1 MGRRGWE
8 RSQIRVKTVIRL
20 GEIMQRLE
28 DKVAVVTGAGRGIGR
43 EIALLMAAQGAKVVV
58 NDLGGN
64 TDGTGTGKIADDV
77 VAEIRA
83 AGGEA
88 VSNTDSVAEVGGGE
102 ALVQTALDSFGGM
115 DILVNNAGILRDRT
129 IFKMEESDW
138 DAVLAVHLK
147 GHYCCTRPFANYIRN
162 ENRTG
167 GRIIN
172 FSSVS
177 GLFGNFGQANYA
189 AAKAGIAGFSRVMA
203 LELAKYGCTSNTI
216 SPGAL
221 TRMTIPL
228 RENRG
233 ESVGDNEIER
243 RPTAHRTHLC
253 LASQRRICGVL
264 PQRSSTPA
272 AVASPSCSSQKS
284 LSNQNAAAYGLWTNW
299 TKSCPSSL
307 KQRKRMWQQPMR
319 APNR

>member
-1 MGRRGWE
+1 
-8 RSQIRVKTVIRL
+8 
-20 GEIMQRLE
+20 MQRLE
-28 DKVAVVTGAGRGIGR
+28 DKIAVVTGAGRGIGK
-43 EIALLMAAQGAKVVV
+43 EIALLMASLGAKVVV

-77 VAEIRA
+77 AAEIRA

-102 ALVQTALDSFGGM
+102 ALVQTALDNFGGM

-138 DAVLAVHLK
+138 DAVIAVHLK
-147 GHYCCTRPFANYIRN
+147 GHYCCTRPFANYIRS

-177 GLFGNFGQANYA
+177 GLYGNFGQANYA

-233 ESVGDNEIER
+233 ENVGDSEIESGG
-243 RPTAHRTHLC
+243 PQHIAPIC
-253 LASQRRICGVL
+253 AWLASDASAGITSEIFHTGRGGIAIMQQPKIIKQFKKRGSVWTMDELDQIV
-264 PQRSSTPA
+264 PQLIDA
-272 AVASPSCSSQKS
+272 KKANV
-284 LSNQNAAAYGLWTNW
+284 AAADESGKPIEL
-299 TKSCPSSL
+299 
-307 KQRKRMWQQPMR
+307 
-319 APNR
+319 

>member
-1 MGRRGWE
+1 
-8 RSQIRVKTVIRL
+8 
-20 GEIMQRLE
+20 MQRLE
-28 DKVAVVTGAGRGIGR
+28 DKVAVITGAGRGIGK
-43 EIALLMAAQGAKVVV
+43 EIALLMASLGAKVVV

-77 VAEIRA
+77 VAEIHA

-88 VSNTDSVAEVGGGE
+88 VSNTDSVAEVSGGE
-102 ALVQTALDSFGGM
+102 ALVQTALDNFGGM

-129 IFKMEESDW
+129 IFKMDESDW
-138 DAVLAVHLK
+138 DAVIAVHLK
-147 GHYCCTRPFANYIRN
+147 GHYCCTRPFANYIRS

-177 GLFGNFGQANYA
+177 GLYGNFGQANYA

-233 ESVGDNEIER
+233 ENVGDSEIESGG
-243 RPTAHRTHLC
+243 PQHIAPIC
-253 LASQRRICGVL
+253 AWLASDASAGITSEIFHTGRGGIAIMQQPKIIKQFKKRGSVWSMDELDQIV
-264 PQRSSTPA
+264 PQLIDA
-272 AVASPSCSSQKS
+272 KKANV
-284 LSNQNAAAYGLWTNW
+284 AAADESG
-299 TKSCPSSL
+299 
-307 KQRKRMWQQPMR
+307 QPIEI
-319 APNR
+319 

>member
-1 MGRRGWE
+1 
-8 RSQIRVKTVIRL
+8 
-20 GEIMQRLE
+20 MQRLE
-28 DKVAVVTGAGRGIGR
+28 DKVAVVTGAGRGIGK
-43 EIALLMAAQGAKVVV
+43 EIALLMASEGAKIVV

-88 VSNTDSVAEVGGGE
+88 VSNTDSVAEVNGGE

-138 DAVLAVHLK
+138 DAVMAVHLK
-147 GHYCCTRPFANYIRN
+147 GHYCCTRPFANYIRS

-167 GRIIN
+167 CRIIN

-177 GLFGNFGQANYA
+177 GLYGNFGQANYG
-189 AAKAGIAGFSRVMA
+189 AAKAGIAGFSRVIA

-233 ESVGDNEIER
+233 ENVGDSDIESGG
-243 RPTAHRTHLC
+243 PQHIAPIC
-253 LASQRRICGVL
+253 AWLASDASAGITSEIFHTGRGGVAIMQQ
-264 PQRSSTPA
+264 PKIIKQFKKPD
-272 AVASPSCSSQKS
+272 
-284 LSNQNAAAYGLWTNW
+284 GLWTMKELDQIVPQLIDAKKANVAAADESG
-299 TKSCPSSL
+299 KPVEL
-307 KQRKRMWQQPMR
+307 
-319 APNR
+319 

>member
-1 MGRRGWE
+1 
-8 RSQIRVKTVIRL
+8 
-20 GEIMQRLE
+20 MQRLE
-28 DKVAVVTGAGRGIGR
+28 DKVAVITGAGRGIGK
-43 EIALLMAAQGAKVVV
+43 EIALLMASLGAKVIV

-88 VSNTDSVAEVGGGE
+88 VSNTDSVAEVSGGE
-102 ALVQTALDSFGGM
+102 ALVQTALDNFGGM

-138 DAVLAVHLK
+138 DAVIAVHLK
-147 GHYCCTRPFANYIRN
+147 GHYCCTRPFANYIRS

-177 GLFGNFGQANYA
+177 GLYGNFGQANYA

-233 ESVGDNEIER
+233 ENVGDSEIESGG
-243 RPTAHRTHLC
+243 PQHIAPIC
-253 LASQRRICGVL
+253 AWLASDASAGITSEIFHTGRGGIAIMQQPKIIKQFKKRGSVWTMDELDQIV
-264 PQRSSTPA
+264 PQLIDA
-272 AVASPSCSSQKS
+272 KKANV
-284 LSNQNAAAYGLWTNW
+284 AAADESGKPIEL
-299 TKSCPSSL
+299 
-307 KQRKRMWQQPMR
+307 
-319 APNR
+319 